1 MKKYIY
7 QFIFILSTLFILSS
21 CGSHKNSTSG
31 EKDSTNFS
39 LNTYKIEHD
48 TIVQNVRLPGELK
61 AFEEV
66 DIYAKLSSFVKEI
79 PVDRGSKVKK
89 GEVLAMLD
97 APELQSQLAEAASKL
112 SAKEAAYRA
121 SRSTYKRLLDASK
134 TPGAVSPN
142 DLETT
147 LSKMQSDSGEWNSAV
162 SNYKAVKSLENYLTI
177 TAPFDGIIT
186 ERNVHPGAF
195 VGPSGKGSEQPLLKL
210 AQQDKLRL
218 VVAVP
223 EIYSS
228 EIKQNSKIN
237 FSVNA
242 LQGKIFTANVSRISG
257 GLEQKIRSEMIEMDV
272 ANTSQEL
279 LPGMYAHVDIKLSN
293 DARSWVIPKSALV
306 SSTEKL
312 FVIKILNGK
321 ALRIEVSKGNENAD
335 KIEVFG
341 NLSAGDIIV
350 SDASESIKEGQALNV
365 K

>member
-1 MKKYIY
+1 MEKYIKLS
-7 QFIFILSTLFILSS
+7 IFILSTIIILSS
-21 CGSHKNSTSG
+21 CGSRKNVQTEGNDSTS
-31 EKDSTNFS
+31 FS
-39 LNTYKIEHD
+39 VKIYKIEQD
-48 TIVQNVRLPGELK
+48 TIVQNISLPGELK

-79 PVDRGSKVKK
+79 PVDRGSKVRK
-89 GEVLAMLD
+89 GEVLAILD
-97 APELQSQLAEAASKL
+97 APEWQSQLAEAASKL

-134 TPGAVSPN
+134 TSGAVSPN

-147 LSKMQSDSGEWNSAV
+147 LSKMQSDSGEWNSAL
-162 SNYKAVKSLENYLTI
+162 SNFKAVKNLESYLTI

-195 VGPSGKGSEQPLLKL
+195 VGPTGKGSEQPLLKL

-272 ANTSQEL
+272 VNTSHEL
-279 LPGMYAHVDIKLSN
+279 LPGMYAHVDLKLSN
-293 DARSWVIPKSALV
+293 DARSWVVPKSSLV

-312 FVIKILNGK
+312 FVIKIINGK
-321 ALRIEVSKGNENAD
+321 ANRVEVSKGNETAD
-335 KIEVFG
+335 RVEVFG
-341 NLSAGDIIV
+341 ALSIGDIIV
-350 SDASESIKEGQALNV
+350 NDASESLKEGQQLNF